1 MLSSSCDETS
11 VLPGISMSITEIYII
26 LFVICLILAAFFASS
41 ETAFIS
47 LSKYRLQTLLETKT
61 KGAEQIAR
69 LMEKPEKFLSTVLL
83 GNNFVTIA
91 ASAIA
96 TALAISLIGQESGVI
111 VATLISTVLILIFGE
126 VTPKT
131 AATRRPEKIALAF
144 VGPISFLAW
153 LFTPLV
159 RILSWISSQ
168 FMKVFGAGTT
178 YHSSLFNEEEIRT
191 MIDVGHKEGSVE
203 SDEAEM
209 LHAVFDFRDRPVSEV
224 IVPRPEVIAVEK
236 GALLSSFFDIY
247 QKSPMSRF
255 PVFEENMDN
264 VMGIL
269 SIKDVLMAQARGEIH
284 PEDAIDGLVRPA
296 YFAPESKPI
305 GDLFNEMRD
314 KNFRMCIVID
324 EHGGTAG
331 IVSLSRLM
339 EEIVGPVG
347 DELSKAEKDYEP
359 INEYTFQ
366 VDGGMRVQD
375 ANEELALDLPEDE
388 SYETIA
394 GFIMKRLGQIPKKG
408 QLMRYNNLKLVV
420 TGMRGRRIDEV
431 LITKEK
437 PAEPPANP
445 QAATTSSGF

>member
-1 MLSSSCDETS
+1 MALQR
-11 VLPGISMSITEIYII
+11 
-26 LFVICLILAAFFASS
+26 F
-41 ETAFIS
+41 
-47 LSKYRLQTLLETKT
+47 RLQHMVQTQV
-61 KGAEQIAR
+61 KGAESIAK
-69 LMEKPEKFLSTVLL
+69 LVSKPERMFSTILLGDNFVNIVAASLATVLAVE
-83 GNNFVTIA
+83 FF
-91 ASAIA
+91 
-96 TALAISLIGQESGVI
+96 GQEYGII
-111 VATLISTVLILIFGE
+111 VASLTLTVVLLIFGD
-126 VTPKT
+126 VIPKT
-131 AATRRPEKIALAF
+131 VAARHSERVSLIIARPIEF
-144 VGPISFLAW
+144 ISW

-159 RILSWISSQ
+159 AVLSWIASG
-168 FMKVFGAGTT
+168 FVKLFGGGSTIR
-178 YHSSLFNEEEIRT
+178 SSLFNEEEIRS

-236 GALLSSFFDIY
+236 GTLLSSFYEVY

-264 VMGIL
+264 VIGIL
-269 SIKDVLMAQARGEIH
+269 SIKDVLMAQARGEIQSG
-284 PEDAIDGLVRPA
+284 EAIDGLVRPA

-388 SYETIA
+388 SYETLA

-408 QLMRYNNLKLVV
+408 QMLRHNNLKLVV
-420 TGMRGRRIDEV
+420 TAMRGRRIEEV

-437 PAEPPANP
+437 PLEAPTNP
-445 QAATTSSGF
+445 QTSLTKSGA

>member
-1 MLSSSCDETS
+1 
-11 VLPGISMSITEIYII
+11 MSNDSIYII
-26 LFVICLILAAFFASS
+26 LFIICLALSAFFSSS

-47 LSKYRLQTLLETKT
+47 LSKYRLQNMLDAKV
-61 KGAEQIAR
+61 KGADKVAK
-69 LMEKPEKFLSTVLL
+69 LVEKPERLLSTVLL
-83 GNNFVTIA
+83 GNNFVNIA
-91 ASAIA
+91 ASALATVLIISVFGDEYGVIIA
-96 TALAISLIGQESGVI
+96 TLV
-111 VATLISTVLILIFGE
+111 STIIILIFGE

-131 AATRRPEKIALAF
+131 AATRHADKLAIAYS
-144 VGPISFLAW
+144 GPMG
-153 LFTPLV
+153 
-159 RILSWISSQ
+159 ILSWLFSPFVAVLSWIASG
-168 FMKVFGAGTT
+168 FMKILGGGAI
-178 YHSSLFNEEEIRT
+178 YHRSLFNEDEIRS

-209 LHAVFDFRDRPVSEV
+209 LHAVFDFRDRPVSEI

-236 GALLSSFFDIY
+236 GTLLSSFFVVY

-284 PEDAIDGLVRPA
+284 PGDAIDGLVRPA

-375 ANEELALDLPEDE
+375 ANEELALNLPEDE

-408 QLMRYNNLKLVV
+408 QMLRHNNLKLVV
-420 TGMRGRRIDEV
+420 TAMRGRRIEEV

-437 PAEPPANP
+437 PVGQPTNP
-445 QAATTSSGF
+445 LTASGKPGT